1 MTTNLVILV
10 GRIGQTPTGRET
22 QSGKTVA
29 NFTVATSRPK
39 RDAEGKT
46 MKDASGYR
54 IEDTEWHRI
63 TAFNGLGKSVASY
76 AKKGQLV
83 QVTGRLHYSQ
93 WKDDK
98 GETRYGTE
106 IYADEVNF
114 LSRAKDSDDQGAPA
128 GDDID

>member
-1 MTTNLVILV
+1 
-10 GRIGQTPTGRET
+10 
-22 QSGKTVA
+22 
-29 NFTVATSRPK
+29 
-39 RDAEGKT
+39 

-98 GETRYGTE
+98 GETRYGTVGGSLTMRKS
-106 IYADEVNF
+106 A
-114 LSRAKDSDDQGAPA
+114 SPG
-128 GDDID
+128 G